1 MSNAA
6 NEIQRVTPIR
16 ITDNDSG
23 NVYELDFDRETAV
36 FAQNRGFKPD
46 DVVDYPTAKVPELF
60 FYAFRKNHKR
70 VPKNQTDALLQKMG
84 GLTVAMISRLL
95 ALYDQASQSFTIAD
109 EEDMEKN
116 AKVTVEL

>member
-6 NEIQRVTPIR
+6 NEIQRVNPMR

-70 VPKNQTDALLQKMG
+70 VPKNQ
-84 GLTVAMISRLL
+84 
-95 ALYDQASQSFTIAD
+95 
-109 EEDMEKN
+109 N
-116 AKVTVEL
+116 